1 MAFTWFANVFDT
13 DDGPYRLLMFVMI
26 AGSLGLAAGVPQIA
40 QMDFRIGVIS
50 YVVMR
55 LAYVAQW
62 LRVLRT
68 SDPRWQ
74 PVAARMIAL
83 TTISQLG
90 WVAFLWLP
98 GPWRLPAFVV
108 WFAVD
113 IATPFLAGW
122 DARAAG
128 HRHHIVER
136 YGLFTIIVLGESIAA
151 ATVAVGEAIGLEVAS
166 LPLLTLAAGGLVI
179 VASLWWTYFDFMTG
193 RAPASGRAA
202 QYLWAYL
209 HYFVFAGVAAVGA
222 GLSLAV
228 AWLVDPAHVLLG
240 QQGVALAVAAPV
252 AAVLLTVLAIEALA
266 EGAVTAGDAGL
277 KLVGIA
283 LVLLAALFAPLLGV
297 PGSVLGTGLVL
308 AGIVAVGVG
317 RQQRLHAARP
327 MSSDISG

>member
-1 MAFTWFANVFDT
+1 
-13 DDGPYRLLMFVMI
+13 MFVMI
-26 AGSLGLAAGVPQIA
+26 TGSLGLAAGVPQIA
-40 QMDFRIGVIS
+40 QLDFRIGVIS

-74 PVAARMIAL
+74 PVAARMIVL

-202 QYLWAYL
+202 QYLWGYL

-240 QQGVALAVAAPV
+240 QRGVALAVAAPV

-283 LVLLAALFAPLLGV
+283 LVLPAALFAPLLGV
-297 PGSVLGTGLVL
+297 PGSVLGIGLVL